1 MKGVLILVLGMVI
14 VAYNPSLG
22 DSLIGM
28 IDDAIS
34 SINNL

>member
-22 DSLIGM
+22 DALIGM
-28 IDDAIS
+28 IDDAIY